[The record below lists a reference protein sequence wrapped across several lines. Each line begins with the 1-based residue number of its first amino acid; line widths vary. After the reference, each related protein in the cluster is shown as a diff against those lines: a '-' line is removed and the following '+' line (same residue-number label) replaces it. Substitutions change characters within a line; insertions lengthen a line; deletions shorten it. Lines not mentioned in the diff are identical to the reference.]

1 MKHSHNTVAVR
12 TRLKR
17 IEGQVKGIAK
27 MVEEDRECI
36 DIFIQISAVSSALN
50 NVARIIME
58 DHIEHCVVEGIKSGE
73 QEETLENLK
82 TVFAQ
87 FTRIP

>member
-1 MKHSHNTVAVR
+1 MKHSHNTVAVQS
-12 TRLKR
+12 RLKR

-27 MVEEDRECI
+27 MVEEDRECL

-58 DHIEHCVVEGIKSGE
+58 DHIEHCVAEGIKSGE
-73 QEETLENLK
+73 QEETLESLK
-82 TVFAQ
+82 AAFSQ
-87 FTRIP
+87 FIRI